1 MSEEL
6 REKVKQ
12 RYAGAALTVLEGTG
26 GYGDTVTTAAATAS
40 SEVPLASAFVRGR
53 KPAGADMV
61 TP

>member
-1 MSEEL
+1 MGEEL

-40 SEVPLASAFVRGR
+40 SEVPLASAFIRGG
-53 KPAGADMV
+53 KPAG
-61 TP
+61 